1 MFLYEIRSYV
11 DTSSIALR
19 FLTIK
24 QFGDKHFSKIFNIY
38 IPILANRILN
48 LEDFCETAQNLYLN

>member
-1 MFLYEIRSYV
+1 MLVYEIRSYV
-11 DTSSIALR
+11 DTSSITLR

-24 QFGDKHFSKIFNIY
+24 QFCDKHFSKIFNIY

-48 LEDFCETAQNLYLN
+48 LEDFCETAQIFT